1 MSAKNLKLKSSLCAL
16 LGFDALELKV
26 GLNGL
31 GSAGVSTDMMNMM
44 KHALEIRQK

>member
-26 GLNGL
+26 GIEWL
-31 GSAGVSTDMMNMM
+31 GSAGVLTDMM
-44 KHALEIRQK
+44 KHTLEIMCL